1 MYVGIFWDALP
12 FRYKTSTT
20 LKFVWKWLLEG
31 PGIWL
36 SWWRQLSPHLL
47 AWVCY
52 WVLYCIGRESTP
64 VDCLLTST
72 YTLWYVC
79 MCSNKST
86 EVHVLVIYL
95 LIIINYSDKNNFE
108 KVYLAHFFSG
118 NSSHG
123 GDVMVTRAWGGNQ
136 PHNCCSWVL
145 MHGSLFSLHLVQDSI
160 LWNDAT
166 HGQDL

>member
-1 MYVGIFWDALP
+1 MCVGIFWDALS
-12 FRYKTSTT
+12 FRYKTPTM

-36 SWWRQLSPHLL
+36 SWWRQLSPRLL

-52 WVLYCIGRESTP
+52 WDLYCIGRESIP

-86 EVHVLVIYL
+86 KVHILVIYL
-95 LIIINYSDKNNFE
+95 LIVVNYSDKNNFE
-108 KVYLAHFFSG
+108 KVCLAHFFWEQFTWWG
-118 NSSHG
+118 CHG
-123 GDVMVTRAWGGNQ
+123 DKSLRREPATQPLQLGADAWL
-136 PHNCCSWVL
+136 PFF
-145 MHGSLFSLHLVQDSI
+145 LFI
-160 LWNDAT
+160 
-166 HGQDL
+166 

>member
-12 FRYKTSTT
+12 FRSKTSTM

-36 SWWRQLSPHLL
+36 SWWRQLSPRLL

-52 WVLYCIGRESTP
+52 WDLYRIGRESTP
-64 VDCLLTST
+64 VDCLLIST

-95 LIIINYSDKNNFE
+95 LIVVNYSDKNNFE
-108 KVYLAHFFSG
+108 KVCLAHFFLGTVHMVGMSWWQELEEG
-118 NSSHG
+118 TSHTTFAVG
-123 GDVMVTRAWGGNQ
+123 CWCMA
-136 PHNCCSWVL
+136 P
-145 MHGSLFSLHLVQDSI
+145 FFPLHLVQDSI